1 MLAPTHLDALLAC
14 QARIYLLPIIE
25 TLEFPSCFYCISMGV
40 EIYEQVAKSRAFLVV
55 AWKIEKVVAAFEAL
69 FIQPIHGFL
78 PCHVGW
84 SIPHHGVCLG
94 TVAIFI
100 FLIIIHDPGSCV
112 GSIIAGR
119 ELLRE
124 RLLCRHGHF
133 PCAWLC
139 RGQRDHRHRHTAPR
153 HHAARHKAGHHV
165 AMRARRNCH
174 NARRICHCSHHGMM
188 LQCVLGGNV
197 ASIKRP
203 STYGNC
209 W

>member
-40 EIYEQVAKSRAFLVV
+40 EIYEQIAKSSAFLVV

-100 FLIIIHDPGSCV
+100 FIIIHDPGSCV

-139 RGQRDHRHRHTAPR
+139 RGHWDHRHHHTRHQ
-153 HHAARHKAGHHV
+153 AGHHV
-165 AMRARRNCH
+165 ALHARRNCH
-174 NARRICHCSHHGMM
+174 IARRICHCSQHGMM
-188 LQCVLGGNV
+188 LQCVLEGNV
-197 ASIKRP
+197 AGIKRP
-203 STYGNC
+203 STSGNC